1 MNLSFN
7 QYRAIDLT
15 IMAVLLA
22 LSEAV
27 VTIAA
32 AKWFPY
38 EFFSVSTTLAIVCI
52 VMMRWD
58 GYAVIHAALG
68 GCVFCLVM
76 GGSPQQFAVYCAG
89 NCGALAALLMFKA
102 AGKKKIAEKF
112 WLSALF
118 VFAAFL
124 GLELGRWGVSL
135 ILGNV
140 GNGGALALLVGFL
153 TTDAVT
159 LLFTV
164 LAVLI
169 SRKMDGLFEDQ
180 RAYLLRVA
188 EETRKEREARDQENN
203 WY

>member
-7 QYRAIDLT
+7 QYRSIDLT

-22 LSEAV
+22 VSEAL

-32 AKWFPY
+32 TKWFPY

-68 GCVFCLVM
+68 GGVFCLVM
-76 GGSPQQFAVYCAG
+76 GGSAQQFAVYCAG
-89 NCGALAALLMFKA
+89 NCGALAALLLFKVL
-102 AGKKKIAEKF
+102 GKKKVAEKF
-112 WLSALF
+112 WFSALY
-118 VFAAFL
+118 VLAAFV
-124 GLELGRWGVSL
+124 GMELGRWGLSL
-135 ILGNV
+135 ILGSV
-140 GNGGALALLVGFL
+140 GDGSAADLLVNFFIN
-153 TTDAVT
+153 DAVT
-159 LLFTV
+159 LLFSI

-169 SRKMDGLFEDQ
+169 SRRMDGLFEDQ
-180 RAYLLRVA
+180 RAYLLRVR
-188 EETRKEREARDQENN
+188 EEVLKEREARDQENN